1 MTTQA
6 KEAKQKRIRDAMGEK
21 FRQKEE
27 AGDRRRERD
36 REKMLAALEAEEEK
50 EKEQEREEMLAWIA
64 KEKGEGN
71 D

>member
-1 MTTQA
+1 
-6 KEAKQKRIRDAMGEK
+6 MGAK